1 MKNILIILLLISTNL
16 CFAEDNREDDV
27 HDFVSD
33 MMFEEGILEYVSF
46 KVSSRG
52 GLDINLPSDIPDED
66 YERILTQ
73 LKNNKL
79 INGVLA
85 GRSSRACGRW

>member
-1 MKNILIILLLISTNL
+1 MKNILIFLLLISTNL
-16 CFAEDNREDDV
+16 CFAEDNRQDAV

-73 LKNNKL
+73 LKSNKL
-79 INGVLA
+79 LNGVLA

>member
-1 MKNILIILLLISTNL
+1 MKNILIFLLLVSTNL
-16 CFAEDNREDDV
+16 CFAEDNRQDAV
-27 HDFVSD
+27 HNIVSD
-33 MMFEEGILEYVSF
+33 MMFDEGILEYVSF

-52 GLDINLPSDIPDED
+52 GLDINLPSDIPDNE
-66 YERILTQ
+66 YERILTE

-85 GRSSRACGRW
+85 GRSSQACGLW